1 MGRARHRERPR
12 GFDKAACRR
21 RSVVERCFHR
31 LKQWRGIA
39 TGYDKQPDSSALLRA
54 AARSRISPTCGTA
67 RAGVRTLV
75 DMTVL
80 GQGCDIGLVRAVAE
94 RTPVDIVLA
103 TGVYSVDGIPLF
115 ARLRGGRG
123 RGFCGRGAR
132 RGLLSP

>member
-1 MGRARHRERPR
+1 MARHR
-12 GFDKAACRR
+12 
-21 RSVVERCFHR
+21 HR
-31 LKQWRGIA
+31 LRQ
-39 TGYDKQPDSSALLRA
+39 
-54 AARSRISPTCGTA
+54 TA
-67 RAGVRTLV
+67 RVVCPSPGGGAQSNFPHLWDREAGVREAVRQLEGAYAAGVRTLV

-115 ARLRGGRG
+115 ARFRGGRG
-123 RGFCGRGAR
+123 RGLCGRGAR